1 MILQGCKE
9 LMRLG
14 FRECVGF
21 EVNDKILK
29 LASYIRTFEY
39 KCSRAKSVPPDD
51 DGEFEKMC
59 LVGLIDDDC
68 SSGYELISP
77 IHICLVIYYVF
88 FSMIH
93 GKSSE
98 FHAFS

>member
-9 LMRLG
+9 LMCLG

-51 DGEFEKMC
+51 DVQRRNRPAPKFMK
-59 LVGLIDDDC
+59 LVDVQML
-68 SSGYELISP
+68 LK
-77 IHICLVIYYVF
+77 H
-88 FSMIH
+88 
-93 GKSSE
+93 
-98 FHAFS
+98 